1 MTDDEVRSE
10 AADTDE
16 QQDVARAEPAP
27 RTGLLGNRGFVGALA
42 FAIVAFLAAVTFA
55 ALYWTTASADEYR
68 VAEARD
74 QAVDVA
80 ERGIRAYTAVDYR
93 DLDGYRERQ
102 REISTD
108 DLFDANA
115 QSWER
120 KRDSVRDNQLLTTVE
135 ILDIGV
141 MELNEAE
148 GDAVVVA
155 STKNQVSSKGKKPQT
170 QYMPWLIT
178 LKKVGDDWRMSE
190 LPSFPPYVF
199 ALAGTE

>member
-10 AADTDE
+10 AAETDE
-16 QQDVARAEPAP
+16 QQDAEPAKP
-27 RTGLLGNRGFVGALA
+27 ASRTGLWGNGGFVGALA
-42 FAIVAFLAAVTFA
+42 FAVVAFLAAVTFV
-55 ALYWTTASADEYR
+55 ALYWTTATADEYR
-68 VAEARD
+68 VADARD

-80 ERGIRAYTAVDYR
+80 ERGIRAYLEVDYQ
-93 DLDGYRERQ
+93 DMDAYRERQ

-108 DLFDANA
+108 DLFDSNK

-120 KRDSVRDNQLLTTVE
+120 KRNGIRDSQLRTTLE

-141 MELNEAE
+141 MDLNEAE

-155 STKNQVSSKGKKPQT
+155 ATKNQTSIKGNKAQT
-170 QYMPWLIT
+170 KFMTWMIT
-178 LKKVGDDWRMSE
+178 LKKVGDDWKMAS